1 MCNRHDVVK
10 LLLVISLGNNIKVIN
25 MKKYTLT
32 ALALAAAS
40 LVSTQ
45 AFAQAKEGPWM
56 VRVRAVSL
64 SSANTDTTSLGLSVN
79 DIVLPE
85 VDISYF
91 FSPNL
96 AAELILT
103 VPQEHNVSSTVLGGK
118 IGTLSQLPPTL
129 LVQYHFPMNGYKPYV
144 GAGINYTKFTTSD
157 IPLGGSQVTPDSS
170 SWGGAL
176 QVGVDVPMSGN
187 MYFNFDVKKVYI
199 GTNINYLGSSVG
211 SLRVD
216 PLLVGVGIGW
226 RF

>member
-1 MCNRHDVVK
+1 
-10 LLLVISLGNNIKVIN
+10 
-25 MKKYTLT
+25 MKKHVLT
-32 ALALAAAS
+32 ALVLAAAS
-40 LVSTQ
+40 LVSAQ
-45 AFAQAKEGPWM
+45 AFAQDKAGPWM
-56 VRVRAVSL
+56 VRVRAVNL
-64 SSANTDTTSLGLSVN
+64 ASANTDTTGLGLSVS

-85 VDISYF
+85 VDFSYF
-91 FSPNL
+91 FTPNI

-103 VPQEHNVSSTVLGGK
+103 VPQQHDVRSNGK
-118 IGTLSQLPPTL
+118 NIGTITELPPTL

-144 GAGINYTKFTTSD
+144 GAGINYTKFTTSN
-157 IPLGGSQVTPDSS
+157 ILNGAVTPDSG

-176 QVGVDVPMSGN
+176 QAGVDIPLSGN

-199 GTNINYLGSSVG
+199 GTNINLAGNSLG

>member
-1 MCNRHDVVK
+1 MK
-10 LLLVISLGNNIKVIN
+10 IFN
-25 MKKYTLT
+25 MNKHTLT
-32 ALALAAAS
+32 ALALVAAS

-56 VRVRAVSL
+56 VRARAVSL
-64 SSANTDTTSLGLSVN
+64 SSANTDSTSLGLTVS

-103 VPQEHNVSSTVLGGK
+103 VPQQHDVKANGTKL
-118 IGTLSQLPPTL
+118 GTLSQLPPTL

-144 GAGINYTKFTTSD
+144 GAGINYTKFTTSE
-157 IPLGGSQVTPDSS
+157 ISLAGTPVTPDSS

-176 QVGVDVPMSGN
+176 QVGVDVPLSGN
-187 MYFNFDVKKVYI
+187 MYFNFDVKKVFI
-199 GTNINYLGSSVG
+199 KTNINAGGNSAGTLK
-211 SLRVD
+211 VD

>member
-10 LLLVISLGNNIKVIN
+10 LLLVISLGNNIKVSN

>member
-1 MCNRHDVVK
+1 VK
-10 LLLVISLGNNIKVIN
+10 WALVISLGNNIKVLN
-25 MKKYTLT
+25 MNKHTLT
-32 ALALAAAS
+32 VLALAAAS

-56 VRVRAVSL
+56 VRARAVSL
-64 SSANTDTTSLGLSVN
+64 SSANGTDTGTAGLTVS

-85 VDISYF
+85 VDVSYF

-96 AAELILT
+96 AVELILT
-103 VPQEHNVSSTVLGGK
+103 VPQQHDVKANGTK
-118 IGTLSQLPPTL
+118 IGTISQLPPTL
-129 LVQYHFPMNGYKPYV
+129 LAQYHFPMNGYKPYV

-157 IPLGGSQVTPDSS
+157 IAVGATVVTPDSS

-176 QVGVDVPMSGN
+176 QVGVDVPLSGN
-187 MYFNFDVKKVYI
+187 MYFNFDVKKVFIKTNVNAGGNSI
-199 GTNINYLGSSVG
+199 GTLK
-211 SLRVD
+211 VD

>member
-1 MCNRHDVVK
+1 M
-10 LLLVISLGNNIKVIN
+10 
-25 MKKYTLT
+25 T

-64 SSANTDTTSLGLSVN
+64 SSANTDTTGLSLSVN

-91 FSPNL
+91 FSANL

-103 VPQEHNVSSTVLGGK
+103 VPQEHNVKAGSTK

-144 GAGINYTKFTTSD
+144 GAGVNYTKFTTSD
-157 IPLGGSQVTPDSS
+157 IHALGATVTPDSS

-176 QVGVDVPMSGN
+176 QVGVDVPLSGN

-199 GTNINYLGSSVG
+199 GTNINAGGSSLG

>member
-1 MCNRHDVVK
+1 
-10 LLLVISLGNNIKVIN
+10 
-25 MKKYTLT
+25 MKKYALT
-32 ALALAAAS
+32 ALVLAAAS

-56 VRVRAVSL
+56 VRVRAVNL
-64 SSANTDTTSLGLSVN
+64 ASANTDTTGLGLSVN

-103 VPQEHNVSSTVLGGK
+103 VPQEHNVSSTKLASGRK

-157 IPLGGSQVTPDSS
+157 IPLGGAQVTPDSS

-176 QVGVDVPMSGN
+176 QVGVDVPLSGN

-199 GTNINYLGSSVG
+199 GTNINYLGNSLG

>member
-1 MCNRHDVVK
+1 
-10 LLLVISLGNNIKVIN
+10 
-25 MKKYTLT
+25 MKKYILT
-32 ALALAAAS
+32 AMAIAAAS
-40 LVSTQ
+40 LISTQ

-56 VRVRAVSL
+56 VRVRAVNL
-64 SSANTDTTSLGLSVN
+64 ASANTTDSGTAGLTVN

-85 VDISYF
+85 VDVSYF

-96 AAELILT
+96 AVELILT
-103 VPQEHNVSSTVLGGK
+103 VPQEHNVMANGTK

-129 LVQYHFPMNGYKPYV
+129 LAQYHFPMNGFKPYV

-157 IPLGGSQVTPDSS
+157 IGGGTVTPDGS

-176 QVGVDVPMSGN
+176 QVGVDVPLSGN
-187 MYFNFDVKKVYI
+187 MYFNFDVKKVFI
-199 GTNINYLGSSVG
+199 KTNINAGGNSIG
-211 SLRVD
+211 TFKVD

>member
-1 MCNRHDVVK
+1 
-10 LLLVISLGNNIKVIN
+10 
-25 MKKYTLT
+25 
-32 ALALAAAS
+32 
-40 LVSTQ
+40 
-45 AFAQAKEGPWM
+45 M
-56 VRVRAVSL
+56 VRARAVSL
-64 SSANTDTTSLGLSVN
+64 SSANTDSTGLSLTVS

-103 VPQEHNVSSTVLGGK
+103 VPQQHDVKAGGTK
-118 IGTLSQLPPTL
+118 LGTLSQLPPTL

-144 GAGINYTKFTTSD
+144 GAGINFTKFTTSD
-157 IPLGGSQVTPDSS
+157 IKAGAAVVTPDDS

-176 QVGVDVPMSGN
+176 QVGVDVPLSGN
-187 MYFNFDVKKVYI
+187 MYFNFDVKKVFI
-199 GTNINYLGSSVG
+199 KTNINAGGNSLGT
-211 SLRVD
+211 LKVD

>member
-1 MCNRHDVVK
+1 
-10 LLLVISLGNNIKVIN
+10 
-25 MKKYTLT
+25 
-32 ALALAAAS
+32 
-40 LVSTQ
+40 
-45 AFAQAKEGPWM
+45 M
-56 VRVRAVSL
+56 VRARAVSL
-64 SSANTDTTSLGLSVN
+64 SSANTDTTGLGLSVN

-96 AAELILT
+96 AAELVLT
-103 VPQEHNVSSTVLGGK
+103 VPQEHNVSATKLGGK

-157 IPLGGSQVTPDSS
+157 IAKGTVTPDSS

-176 QVGVDVPMSGN
+176 QVGVDVPLSGN

-199 GTNINYLGSSVG
+199 GTNINAGGNSLG

>member
-1 MCNRHDVVK
+1 
-10 LLLVISLGNNIKVIN
+10 
-25 MKKYTLT
+25 
-32 ALALAAAS
+32 
-40 LVSTQ
+40 
-45 AFAQAKEGPWM
+45 
-56 VRVRAVSL
+56 
-64 SSANTDTTSLGLSVN
+64 
-79 DIVLPE
+79 LPE

-103 VPQEHNVSSTVLGGK
+103 VPQEHNVSSTKLASGGK

-157 IPLGGSQVTPDSS
+157 IPLGGTQVTPDSS

-176 QVGVDVPMSGN
+176 QLGVDVPLSGN

-199 GTNINYLGSSVG
+199 GTNINYLGNSLG

>member
-1 MCNRHDVVK
+1 
-10 LLLVISLGNNIKVIN
+10 
-25 MKKYTLT
+25 MKKHALT
-32 ALALAAAS
+32 VLALAAAS

-56 VRVRAVSL
+56 VRARVVSL
-64 SSANTDTTSLGLSVN
+64 SSANTDSTGLGLTVN

-85 VDISYF
+85 VDVSYF
-91 FSPNL
+91 FTPNI

-103 VPQEHNVSSTVLGGK
+103 VPQEHDVKQKGAK

-129 LVQYHFPMNGYKPYV
+129 LLQYHFPMNGYKPYV

-157 IPLGGSQVTPDSS
+157 IASGAVTPDSS

-176 QVGVDVPMSGN
+176 QVGVDVPLSGN
-187 MYFNFDVKKVYI
+187 MYFNFDVKKVMI
-199 GTNINYLGSSVG
+199 ATNINAGGNSLGA
-211 SLRVD
+211 LRVD
-216 PLLVGVGIGW
+216 PLLVGVGLGW

>member
-1 MCNRHDVVK
+1 
-10 LLLVISLGNNIKVIN
+10 
-25 MKKYTLT
+25 
-32 ALALAAAS
+32 
-40 LVSTQ
+40 
-45 AFAQAKEGPWM
+45 M

-103 VPQEHNVSSTVLGGK
+103 VPQEHNVSSSVAGK
-118 IGTLSQLPPTL
+118 KLGTLSQLPPTL

-157 IPLGGSQVTPDSS
+157 ISLGTTPVTTDSS

-176 QVGVDVPMSGN
+176 QVGVDVPLSGN
-187 MYFNFDVKKVYI
+187 MYFNFDVKKVFI
-199 GTNINYLGSSVG
+199 KTNINADGNSAGTLK
-211 SLRVD
+211 VD

>member
-1 MCNRHDVVK
+1 
-10 LLLVISLGNNIKVIN
+10 
-25 MKKYTLT
+25 MKKHVLT

-56 VRVRAVSL
+56 IRARAVNL
-64 SSANTDTTSLGLSVN
+64 ASANSDGTPLNLSVN

-85 VDISYF
+85 VDFTYF

-103 VPQEHNVSSTVLGGK
+103 VPQQHDLKAGGAK
-118 IGTLSQLPPTL
+118 IGTITHLPPTL
-129 LVQYHFPMNGYKPYV
+129 LLQYHFPMNGFKPYV
-144 GAGINYTKFTTSD
+144 GAGINYTKFTGYD
-157 IPLGGSQVTPDSS
+157 LPAGVTIDSS
-170 SWGGAL
+170 STGAAL
-176 QVGVDVPMSGN
+176 QVGVDVPLSAG

-199 GTNINYLGSSVG
+199 GTNVYSGTTNLGSFK
-211 SLRVD
+211 VD